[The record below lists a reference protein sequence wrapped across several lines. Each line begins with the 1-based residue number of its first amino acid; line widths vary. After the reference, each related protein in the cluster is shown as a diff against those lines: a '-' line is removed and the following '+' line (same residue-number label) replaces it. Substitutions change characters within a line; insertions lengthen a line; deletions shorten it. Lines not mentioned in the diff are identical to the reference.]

1 MPLKVTNISYK
12 LVILMCYFVSS
23 WSILRQV
30 PSRYEMS
37 QQQQRSGDPSVTSTS
52 GSSSS
57 SSSTAVTSRRAR
69 NQYAA
74 SLNATVSL
82 GEMLGNPLEIS
93 NDLLVQQTTRRR
105 SHHNSNSAAA
115 IEDNNNSVDVYHA
128 ATTFA
133 QLHRV
138 SNY

>member
-1 MPLKVTNISYK
+1 MPFKVTNVSYK

-37 QQQQRSGDPSVTSTS
+37 QQQQQRGGDPSVTSTI

-57 SSSTAVTSRRAR
+57 SNSTAVTSRRAR

-93 NDLLVQQTTRRR
+93 NDLLVQQTRR
-105 SHHNSNSAAA
+105 SHLSSNSAAGG

-138 SNY
+138 

>member
-12 LVILMCYFVSS
+12 LFILMCYFVSS

-37 QQQQRSGDPSVTSTS
+37 QQQQQRGGDPSVTSTS
-52 GSSSS
+52 GGS

-93 NDLLVQQTTRRR
+93 NDLLVQPTRR
-105 SHHNSNSAAA
+105 SHHNSNSAG
-115 IEDNNNSVDVYHA
+115 EDNNNSVDVYHA

-138 SNY
+138 

>member
-1 MPLKVTNISYK
+1 M
-12 LVILMCYFVSS
+12 
-23 WSILRQV
+23 RQV

-37 QQQQRSGDPSVTSTS
+37 QQQRSVDPSVTSTS
-52 GSSSS
+52 GSS

-93 NDLLVQQTTRRR
+93 NDLLVQQTTRR
-105 SHHNSNSAAA
+105 SHHSNSAAGG

-138 SNY
+138 

>member
-1 MPLKVTNISYK
+1 MPLKVTNISDK
-12 LVILMCYFVSS
+12 LFILMCYFVSS

-30 PSRYEMS
+30 PSRYEIS
-37 QQQQRSGDPSVTSTS
+37 QQQQSGDPSVTSTS

-57 SSSTAVTSRRAR
+57 SSSAAVTSRRAR

-93 NDLLVQQTTRRR
+93 NDLLVQQTTRR
-105 SHHNSNSAAA
+105 SHLSSNSAAA
-115 IEDNNNSVDVYHA
+115 GIEDNNNSVDVYHA

-138 SNY
+138 

>member
-1 MPLKVTNISYK
+1 MLVTTFF
-12 LVILMCYFVSS
+12 ILMCYFVSS

-37 QQQQRSGDPSVTSTS
+37 QQQQRSGDLSVTSTI

-57 SSSTAVTSRRAR
+57 NSTAVTSRRAR

-93 NDLLVQQTTRRR
+93 NDLLVQQTTRR
-105 SHHNSNSAAA
+105 SHRSNSAAG

-138 SNY
+138 

>member
-1 MPLKVTNISYK
+1 MTNISYK
-12 LVILMCYFVSS
+12 LFILMCYFVSS

-37 QQQQRSGDPSVTSTS
+37 QQQRGGDPSVTSTI

-57 SSSTAVTSRRAR
+57 SNSTAVTSMRAR

-93 NDLLVQQTTRRR
+93 NDLLVQQTTRR
-105 SHHNSNSAAA
+105 SHLSSNSAAA
-115 IEDNNNSVDVYHA
+115 GIEDNNNSVDVYHA

-138 SNY
+138 

>member
-37 QQQQRSGDPSVTSTS
+37 QQQRSGDPSVTSAI
-52 GSSSS
+52 GSSS

>member
-1 MPLKVTNISYK
+1 
-12 LVILMCYFVSS
+12 MCYFVSS

-30 PSRYEMS
+30 PSRYEIS
-37 QQQQRSGDPSVTSTS
+37 QQQRGGDPSVTSTS

-57 SSSTAVTSRRAR
+57 NSTAVTSRRAR

-93 NDLLVQQTTRRR
+93 NDLLVQQTTRR
-105 SHHNSNSAAA
+105 SHLSSNSAAGG

-138 SNY
+138 

>member
-1 MPLKVTNISYK
+1 MPFKVTNISYK

-37 QQQQRSGDPSVTSTS
+37 QQQRGGDPSVTSTI

-57 SSSTAVTSRRAR
+57 SNSTAVTSMRAR

-93 NDLLVQQTTRRR
+93 NDLLVQPTRR
-105 SHHNSNSAAA
+105 SHLSSNSAAA
-115 IEDNNNSVDVYHA
+115 GIEDNNNSVDVYHA

-138 SNY
+138 